1 MSDCI
6 ELRVDRWVQT
16 ELGLR
21 AEFGT
26 GYADP
31 GFARLVKGCGYTRV
45 VCHFDQAQ
53 VVRVGRELTYAA
65 GPPAPCCRL
74 HTGSFEHNPYQA

>member
-53 VVRVGRELTYAA
+53 VVRVGQAA
-65 GPPAPCCRL
+65 GLVLPGRRL
-74 HTGSFEHNPYQA
+74 L